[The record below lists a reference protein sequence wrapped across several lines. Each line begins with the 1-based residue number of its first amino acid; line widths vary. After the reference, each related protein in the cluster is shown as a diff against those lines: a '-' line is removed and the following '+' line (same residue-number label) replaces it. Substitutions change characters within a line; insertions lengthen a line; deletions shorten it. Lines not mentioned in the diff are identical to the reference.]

1 VKEFPPFRLDTVNR
15 CLWRGYERVP
25 LTPKGFSVLQYLVER
40 AGCLVSQRE
49 LLDALWPGIF
59 VQPEVLKSHILDIR
73 GALGDNARNPA
84 FVETQP
90 RRGYRFLAEVSDV
103 ADWNPNRGR
112 GARNPV
118 DRPESVGL
126 APPNRIAAADWVA
139 SSGAPA
145 AMKPI
150 DALAVLPFS
159 NARGDPETD
168 YLSEGISE
176 SIINH
181 LSQIAAIRVV
191 PRNSAF
197 RYKGRETDQAAIR
210 RELGVGAIVT
220 GRVVQ
225 SGESLTVSAELVD
238 ITLHRQLWG
247 ERYHRKLSEIFA
259 VQEDIATQ
267 ISDKLRLRLTRTQK
281 EQLLRRYTSNGEA
294 YHLYLKGRYQWSR
307 RTPQSLNLAVDCF
320 QQAIQEDPFYA
331 LAYAGLA
338 DGYNL
343 LGWYGFF
350 TPQESLQRSQTSA
363 VKALQIDP
371 ELAEAHA
378 ALGFAKACGCDWAGG
393 EAALRR
399 ALQINPNYWLGYDWR
414 ALCLAGM
421 GRAEEAITAI
431 WRAQQIDPLS
441 LLIFHHAAWV
451 HIQARRHSEA
461 IEQCRRALELEP
473 NYPWAHLWL
482 GLACTETGVHAEA
495 LTALERA
502 VEILGKVPF
511 AEAALAHALARA
523 GRHSEAAHCLD
534 RLANVDQL
542 YVDPYHLSLIY
553 TGLGRLDQAIEC
565 LEKSYR
571 DGSMWLA
578 MWAKLDPRIDP
589 LRGDRRFDDVL
600 RHLGG

>member
-1 VKEFPPFRLDTVNR
+1 
-15 CLWRGYERVP
+15 VP
-25 LTPKGFSVLQYLVER
+25 LTPKGFSILQYLVER
-40 AGCLVSQRE
+40 AGRLVSQRE
-49 LLDALWPGIF
+49 LLEALWPGIF

-73 GALGDNARNPA
+73 SALGDDAKNPA

-90 RRGYRFLAEVSDV
+90 RRGYLFLAEVSEVPDR
-103 ADWNPNRGR
+103 NTNRKFAPENFVGR
-112 GARNPV
+112 QEPV
-118 DRPESVGL
+118 RL
-126 APPNRIAAADWVA
+126 APTEGIGAADWL
-139 SSGAPA
+139 GPTDHPP
-145 AMKPI
+145 KPI
-150 DALAVLPFS
+150 NALAVLPFI
-159 NARGDPETD
+159 NLKGDPEAD
-168 YLSEGISE
+168 YLTEGISE
-176 SIINH
+176 SVINK
-181 LSQIAAIRVV
+181 LSELSAIRVV

-197 RYKGRETDQAAIR
+197 RYKGRETDHAAIR

-220 GRVVQ
+220 GRVIQ
-225 SGESLTVSAELVD
+225 NGEALTVSAELVD
-238 ITLHRQLWG
+238 ITSNRQLWG

-267 ISDKLRLRLTRTQK
+267 ISDKLRVRLTRAQK
-281 EQLLRRYTSNGEA
+281 ERLLRRYTSNRQA

-307 RTPQSLNLAVDCF
+307 RTPRSLNLAVDCF
-320 QQAIQEDPFYA
+320 HQAIQEDPFYA

-343 LGWYGFF
+343 LGWYGFLA
-350 TPQESLQRSQTSA
+350 PRESLERSQASA
-363 VKALQIDP
+363 VKALRIDP

-378 ALGFAKACGCDWAGG
+378 ALGFAKACSRDWAGG

-399 ALQINPNYWLGYDWR
+399 ALQINRNYWLGYDWR

-431 WRAQQIDPLS
+431 RRAQQIDPLS

-461 IEQCRRALELEP
+461 IEQSRRALELEP

-482 GLACTETGVHAEA
+482 GLACTETGMHAEA

-502 VEILGKVPF
+502 VETLGKVPF
-511 AEAALAHALARA
+511 AVAALAHAHARA
-523 GRHSEAAHCLD
+523 GHVSEAADCLD
-534 RLANVDQL
+534 RMANEDQV
-542 YVDPYHLSLIY
+542 YVDPYHLSLIH
-553 TGLGRLDQAIEC
+553 TGLGRFNQAIEC
-565 LEKSYR
+565 LEKSDR

-578 MWAKLDPRIDP
+578 MWAKLDPRLDP
-589 LRGDRRFDDVL
+589 LRDDNRFDGVL